1 MIQDISEE
9 LQDEVIGSIFSDNL
23 ISYLL
28 YASEQYNCW
37 NLCKDVKIYHMHK
50 TTTPHHEKFTKE
62 QVNKIKI
69 KYCLRYGDN
78 DIVKLLVATDIEDYY
93 NGEMSNYFISW
104 GDFQH
109 NDYKY

>member
-1 MIQDISEE
+1 MAREIPSE
-9 LQDEVIGSIFSDNL
+9 I
-23 ISYLL
+23 
-28 YASEQYNCW
+28 
-37 NLCKDVKIYHMHK
+37 
-50 TTTPHHEKFTKE
+50 

-78 DIVKLLVATDIEDYY
+78 DIVKLLVATDIEYYY